1 MSKRP
6 NYRAILNSDETPID
20 MRAAVPAEAPGR
32 GSGKRKGGRGGKGRG
47 KVKGASAVR
56 SGGQAKYL
64 VRDHKRIGSG
74 RMPPPPNPQN
84 RQVRVNVKT
93 HDRGRG
99 AYKAAPSALVN
110 YVGKE
115 GRTFDR
121 GKDIGADDREE
132 IKDRWRDDRMVHHWM
147 PSPQDGDKMT
157 LDDVKTMTRNMME
170 AAEGRTGKLDW
181 FAGAEWKADASHP
194 GGKWH
199 VHIAVRGVQEGRDIS
214 FHPITERHWLRHYAE
229 EAATDVLG
237 WRGGRTL
244 EDDHTRR
251 ERGRDLVDERNE
263 RDRDRARERTRD
275 MSEETRDRE
284 RPARH
289 DRDGREDER

>member
-1 MSKRP
+1 MSKRSK
-6 NYRAILNSDETPID
+6 YRAILNSDETPID
-20 MRAAVPAEAPGR
+20 MHAVVPSEGRQSAA
-32 GSGKRKGGRGGKGRG
+32 GKRKGGRTGKGRG
-47 KVKGASAVR
+47 TAKGASAVR
-56 SGGQAKYL
+56 SGGQAKYV
-64 VRDHKRIGSG
+64 VRDHKRVGSG
-74 RMPPPPNPQN
+74 RMPAPPNPQN

-121 GKDIGADDREE
+121 GRDIDAADRED
-132 IKDRWRDDRMVHHWM
+132 IKDRWRDDRMIHHWM
-147 PSPQDGDKMT
+147 PAPQDGDKMT
-157 LDDVKTMTRNMME
+157 VDDVKTMTRTMME
-170 AAEGRTGKLDW
+170 GLERQTGKLDW
-181 FAGAEWKADASHP
+181 FAGAEWKADAANP

-199 VHIAVRGVQEGRDIS
+199 VHIAVRGVQEDRDIS
-214 FHPITERHWLRHYAE
+214 FHPITERHWLRHHAE

-244 EDDHTRR
+244 EDEHTRR

-263 RDRDRARERTRD
+263 RERERGRTRD
-275 MSEETRDRE
+275 LPDEFRDRE
-284 RPARH
+284 RPSRH
-289 DRDGREDER
+289 GRDGREDER